1 MRGETK
7 MSDTKHTSIGVTGMT
22 CSACSSRVE
31 KVLNKMDGVDAQVNL
46 TTETAT
52 VDFDPSQTSIDE
64 ITDKIEKLGYGV
76 QTEQMELD
84 VFGMTCAAC
93 STRIEKVLN
102 KQQGIERASVNLA
115 NETATLEY
123 NPGLIE
129 ADDIIDKIKAL
140 GYDAKQRV
148 DAEGKETYKEKEL
161 KQMKTKVIISA
172 FLSIPLLITMLDHL
186 FGVRLPDIF
195 MNPWF
200 QFALATPV
208 QFVIGWQFYVGAYNN
223 LRTKSANMDV
233 LVALGTSAAYFYSLY
248 EAFRTI
254 GNPGYEPHL
263 YFETS
268 AILITLILFGKY
280 LEMNAK
286 GKTTEAISKLL
297 DLQAKQARVRRDG
310 VEVMVPLE
318 EVVVGD
324 TLVVKPGEKI
334 PVDGTVLKGRTAVDE
349 SMITGESIPVEKED
363 GSSVIGATLNK
374 NGAIEVEATKVGKD
388 TALASIVKAVEDA
401 QGSKA
406 PIQRMAD
413 VISGYFV
420 PIVVGIAIVTFIVWI
435 TVVAPGNFELAL
447 TASIAVLVIACP
459 CALGLATPTSIMVGT
474 GKAAENGIL
483 FKGGEHLER
492 THELDTVI
500 LDKTGTITKGK
511 PEVTDF
517 TGDAE
522 ALQLLA
528 SAEYGSEHPLA
539 SAIVAY
545 AEEQEVSFLD
555 VDEFSA
561 IPGHGIQA
569 HMKGQDVIV
578 GTRKLMND
586 HGIRFSE
593 VEDELVQYETDGKTA
608 MLLAIDGEYRGII
621 AVADT
626 VKENAKEA
634 IQQLKQDGID
644 VIMLT
649 GDNERTAQSIAAQVG
664 IDRVI
669 AEVLPEEKAAQV
681 KAIQEQGKKVA
692 MVGDGINDAPA
703 LATADIGIAIGT
715 GTEVA
720 IEAADITLLGGD
732 LLLIPKAI
740 KMSHETIKNIKQ
752 NLFWAFAYN
761 TAGIPIAA
769 FGLLAPWIA
778 GAAMAFSSVSVVT
791 NSLRLKRVTL

>member
-1 MRGETK
+1 

-52 VDFDPSQTSIDE
+52 VYFDPSQTSIDE

>member
-1 MRGETK
+1 MT
-7 MSDTKHTSIGVTGMT
+7 DTQHTSIGVTGMT

-46 TTETAT
+46 TTEVAT
-52 VDFDPSQTSIDE
+52 VDYDPKQTSIDE
-64 ITDKIEKLGYGV
+64 ITNKIEKLGYGI
-76 QTEQMELD
+76 QTERMELD

-93 STRIEKVLN
+93 STRVEKVLN
-102 KQQGIERASVNLA
+102 KQQGIEKATVNLA
-115 NETATLEY
+115 NETATLHY

-129 ADDIIDKIKAL
+129 EEAIIEKIQTL
-140 GYDAKQRV
+140 GYDAKQRM
-148 DAEGKETYKEKEL
+148 DTEGKETYKEKEL
-161 KQMKTKVIISA
+161 KQMKVKLIVSSL
-172 FLSIPLLITMLDHL
+172 LSIPLLITMLDHL
-186 FGVRLPDIF
+186 FGVALPDIF

-200 QFALATPV
+200 QFILATPV

-248 EAFRTI
+248 EAIRTI
-254 GNPGYEPHL
+254 GNPSYEPHL

-297 DLQAKQARVRRDG
+297 DLQAKQARVRRNG
-310 VEVMVPLE
+310 KEVMVPLQ
-318 EVVVGD
+318 EVVFGD
-324 TLVVKPGEKI
+324 TLIVKPGEKI
-334 PVDGTVLKGRTAVDE
+334 PVDGTVIKGRTAVDE
-349 SMITGESIPVEKED
+349 SMITGESIPIEKEE
-363 GSSVIGATLNK
+363 GAALIGATLNK
-374 NGAIEVEATKVGKD
+374 NGAIEMEATKVGKD

-420 PIVVGIAIVTFIVWI
+420 PIVVGIAIVTFIVWMTI
-435 TVVAPGNFELAL
+435 VSPGNVELAL
-447 TASIAVLVIACP
+447 KASIAVLVIACP

-474 GKAAENGIL
+474 GKAAEHGVL

-492 THELDTVI
+492 THQLNTVI

-517 TGDAE
+517 TGDEE

-539 SAIVAY
+539 SSIVAY
-545 AEEQEVSFLD
+545 AEEKDVSFLD

-561 IPGHGIQA
+561 IPGHGIFA
-569 HMKGQDVIV
+569 KIKGQEVVV

-586 HGIRFSE
+586 YGVTVE
-593 VEDELVQYETDGKTA
+593 QAEDELVQYETDGKTA
-608 MLLAIDGEYRGII
+608 MLLAVNHEYRGII

-626 VKENAKEA
+626 VKDTAQEA
-634 IQQLKQDGID
+634 IHQLKRNDID

-649 GDNERTAQSIAAQVG
+649 GDNRRTAEAIAEQVG
-664 IDRVI
+664 IDHVI
-669 AEVLPEEKAAQV
+669 AEVLPEEKAAKV
-681 KAIQEQGKKVA
+681 KEIQSQGKKVA

-740 KMSHETIKNIKQ
+740 KMSHATIKNIKQ

-769 FGLLAPWIA
+769 AGLLAPWIA

-791 NSLRLKRVTL
+791 NSLRLKRVKL